1 MKVGICG
8 LGFVGQAI
16 YSFLTDKTRDYMPSC
31 IVPSGTVPSGTVPS
45 GTVPN
50 GIIVYD
56 KYKKINS
63 LDALLSSDLVYICI
77 PTPYEDRVKSYNM
90 REMDTTLA
98 LFAEMAYKG
107 VILIKSTV
115 LPNYCDTMNATYPA
129 LKIIHNPEF
138 LSAATAA
145 KDFAN
150 QRHIIL
156 GYTPHSQSAVA
167 PIEAFYKT
175 LFPAAR
181 ISLTSAFVSG
191 LTKLACNSF
200 YATKVQ
206 FFTEL
211 FLLCNKIDVD
221 FDEVKKL
228 MLNNEWIHPMHTSVP
243 GPDGHVSFGGAC
255 LPKDINALNQYMVLN
270 KTHNSVLDSVI
281 AERNGMR
288 SD

>member
-1 MKVGICG
+1 M
-8 LGFVGQAI
+8 GFVGQAI
-16 YSFLTDKTRDYMPSC
+16 YSFLTNKTRDMPSGIVPSG
-31 IVPSGTVPSGTVPS
+31 IVPSGTVPS
-45 GTVPN
+45 

-115 LPNYCDTMNATYPA
+115 LPNYCDTMNASYPE

-156 GYTPHSQSAVA
+156 GYTPQSQSAVA

-243 GPDGHVSFGGAC
+243 GPDGQVSFGGAC

-270 KTHNSVLDSVI
+270 KTHNGVLDSVI

>member
-16 YSFLTDKTRDYMPSC
+16 YSFLIGKMSDESAQC
-31 IVPSGTVPSGTVPS
+31 LETV
-45 GTVPN
+45 
-50 GIIVYD
+50 VYD

-63 LDALLSSDLVYICI
+63 LDALLTTDLVYICI
-77 PTPYEDRVKSYNM
+77 PTPYEDHVKSYNM
-90 REMDTTLA
+90 SEIDTTLA
-98 LFAEMAYKG
+98 LFAKLAYKG

-115 LPNYCDTMNATYPA
+115 LPDYCAIMNKTYPH

-138 LSAATAA
+138 LSAATATH
-145 KDFAN
+145 DFAN

-156 GYTPHSQSAVA
+156 GYTLQSQSAVA
-167 PIEAFYKT
+167 SIETFYKT
-175 LFPAAR
+175 LFPDALISVTSSYAA
-181 ISLTSAFVSG
+181 G

-211 FLLCNKIDVD
+211 FLLCDKIDTD
-221 FDEVKKL
+221 YEEVKKL

-243 GPDGHVSFGGAC
+243 GPDGQVSFGGAC
-255 LPKDINALNQYMVLN
+255 LPKDISALNQYMILN
-270 KTHNSVLDSVI
+270 KTHNGVLESVI
-281 AERNGMR
+281 EERNSMR

>member
-1 MKVGICG
+1 MLLYIMKVGICG

-16 YSFLTDKTRDYMPSC
+16 YSFLNNMANESAEC
-31 IVPSGTVPSGTVPS
+31 LGTV
-45 GTVPN
+45 
-50 GIIVYD
+50 VYD

-63 LDALLSSDLVYICI
+63 LDALVSTDLVYICI
-77 PTPYEDRVKSYNM
+77 PTPYEHHAKSYNM
-90 REMDTTLA
+90 SEIDATLA
-98 LFAEMAYKG
+98 LFAKLAYKG

-115 LPNYCDTMNATYPA
+115 LPDYCATMNKIYPE

-145 KDFAN
+145 HDFAN

-156 GYTPHSQSAVA
+156 GYTLQSQSALA
-167 PIEAFYKT
+167 PIETFYKT
-175 LFPAAR
+175 LFPGALISVTSSYAA
-181 ISLTSAFVSG
+181 G

-211 FLLCNKIDVD
+211 FLLCDKIDTD
-221 FDEVKKL
+221 YEEVKKL

-243 GPDGHVSFGGAC
+243 GPDGQVSFGGAC
-255 LPKDINALNQYMVLN
+255 LPKDINALNQYMILN
-270 KTHNSVLDSVI
+270 KTHNGVLESVI
-281 AERNGMR
+281 EERNGMR